1 MNTPYTPIKKKYE
14 KKSLHYILH
23 SLLPEKED
31 IKGLIRSVLRKRSL
45 THPLYNK
52 QCTRERNPVI
62 HRKNRSYDR
71 L

>member
-23 SLLPEKED
+23 FLLPEKED
-31 IKGLIRSVLRKRSL
+31 IKDLIRSVLRKRSL

-52 QCTRERNPVI
+52 
-62 HRKNRSYDR
+62 
-71 L
+71 